1 MIRFIGPMYRAV
13 SRRAP
18 SIDFSSRG
26 CARKRGRETKT
37 FFAIENE
44 ATIRVYPWNEE
55 EEGGWPI
62 PSSGFRPPPELTD
75 SASNNLLIGL
85 AALDENYK

>member
-1 MIRFIGPMYRAV
+1 MYRAV

-26 CARKRGRETKT
+26 YARKRGRETKT

-55 EEGGWPI
+55 EEGGGRFHRQDFDLRR
-62 PSSGFRPPPELTD
+62 S
-75 SASNNLLIGL
+75 
-85 AALDENYK
+85 